1 MLPRFECVL
10 SRMHGGVDVVVS
22 GYWCLCYDF
31 AGYGVY
37 DVEYLI
43 RGGIDELAVDEI
55 LQALHNV
62 LLWGLDLRRF
72 VSLCVLVFPC
82 GKVKRTLREI
92 VVLCVSWMVFGWFSW
107 RMGL

>member
-1 MLPRFECVL
+1 MFPRFECVL

-37 DVEYLI
+37 DVEYFI

-62 LLWGLDLRRF
+62 LLWGWTY
-72 VSLCVLVFPC
+72 V
-82 GKVKRTLREI
+82 
-92 VVLCVSWMVFGWFSW
+92 
-107 RMGL
+107 GL